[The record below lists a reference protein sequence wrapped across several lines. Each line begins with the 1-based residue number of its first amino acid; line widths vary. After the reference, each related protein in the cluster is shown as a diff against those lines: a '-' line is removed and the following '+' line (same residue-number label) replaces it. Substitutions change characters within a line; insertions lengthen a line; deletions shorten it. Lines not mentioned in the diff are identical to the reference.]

1 MSGKSG
7 SLQTYS
13 AILLRVLLV
22 GQLAA
27 IQPVWAIGVPDL
39 LEDPLWTQPDRL
51 KNGATLP
58 DDSPL
63 PCPAQIDFKRP
74 LALGDA
80 VDVALCN
87 NPQVRGAW
95 AQIKVEAGGLGQA
108 RAAYLPTINGS
119 YSRLKNSTTYP
130 ATSNI
135 PNSFTI
141 GNQAYGSFN
150 WRLFDFGGRA
160 ANRESANQLLAAAMS
175 GHDAAL
181 QKVMV
186 SVIQAYFDAMSGKA
200 LYEARRQMA
209 DLAENTLNATK
220 RREMK
225 GAAALSDSLQASTA
239 LAKARLNESRSG
251 GDYQKSLGVLKQAM
265 GIPASTQIHLPIQ
278 IEGYQQTDIK
288 DLNSWLTEAEEK
300 HPAIK
305 QAKAKWASDK
315 AKITATRSEG
325 LPTLDGT
332 AYISRNGY
340 PNQGLSYVNQTV
352 ISGGITINFPIFEGF
367 GRTYKV
373 RGAEAQAELSEAQLQ
388 DTTNQILTDVIRAH
402 ADATTSLGVL
412 NASERLLMS
421 AKEAVQSS
429 QRRYD
434 KNAADILE
442 LLNTQAA
449 LADAQQERIR
459 AVAEYRSARLRLLA
473 NTGILGKM
481 ASSEGK
487 STY

>member
-1 MSGKSG
+1 MSDKLGG
-7 SLQTYS
+7 RLGFS
-13 AILLRVLLV
+13 ATMVRVLLL
-22 GQLAA
+22 GQMAMF
-27 IQPVWAIGVPDL
+27 QPAWAIGVPDL
-39 LEDPLWTQPDRL
+39 LDDPLWTQPDRL
-51 KNGATLP
+51 KTGASLP
-58 DDSPL
+58 DDSLL
-63 PCPAQIDFKRP
+63 PCPVQIDFKRP

-80 VDVALCN
+80 VDFALCN
-87 NPQVRGAW
+87 NPQVSAAW
-95 AQIKVEAGGLGQA
+95 AQIKIQAGALGEA

-130 ATSNI
+130 ATSGI

-141 GNQAYGSFN
+141 GNQVYGSFN

-160 ANRESANQLLAAAMS
+160 ANRESANQLLAAAMA

-181 QKVMV
+181 QKTMV
-186 SVIQAYFDAMSGKA
+186 SVIQAYFDAVTGKA
-200 LYEARRQMA
+200 LFEARRQMA
-209 DLAENTLNATK
+209 ELAENTLNATK
-220 RREMK
+220 RREIK

-251 GDYQKSLGVLKQAM
+251 GDYQKALGVLKQSM
-265 GIPASTQIHLPIQ
+265 GIPASTQIQLPNQ
-278 IEGYQQTDIK
+278 IEGYQPTDTK
-288 DLNSWLTEAEEK
+288 DLNSWLVEAEER

-305 QAKAKWASDK
+305 QARAKWASDK

-340 PNQGLSYVNQTV
+340 PNQGLSQINQTV
-352 ISGGITINFPIFEGF
+352 LAGGITINFPIFEGF

-373 RGAEAQAELSEAQLQ
+373 RGAEAQADLSQAQLQ
-388 DTTNQILTDVIRAH
+388 DTTNQILTDVIKAH
-402 ADATTSLGVL
+402 ADAITSLGTL
-412 NASERLLMS
+412 KSSERLLIS

-434 KNAADILE
+434 RNAADILE
-442 LLNTQAA
+442 LLNTESA

-473 NTGILGKM
+473 NTGILGQIPPTD
-481 ASSEGK
+481 SGR
-487 STY
+487 

>member
-1 MSGKSG
+1 MSGK
-7 SLQTYS
+7 LYDRQTARIVLATIMMWLSMQS
-13 AILLRVLLV
+13 AL
-22 GQLAA
+22 
-27 IQPVWAIGVPDL
+27 AIGVPDL
-39 LEDPLWTQPDRL
+39 LDDPLWSQPDRL
-51 KNGATLP
+51 KIGASLP
-58 DDSPL
+58 DSSPV

-95 AQIKVEAGGLGQA
+95 AQIKVQAGALGEA

-160 ANRESANQLLAAAMS
+160 ANRESANQLLASAMA

-181 QKVMV
+181 QKAMV
-186 SVIQAYFDAMSGKA
+186 TVIQAYFDAVTGKA

-209 DLAENTLNATK
+209 DISENTFNATK
-220 RREMK
+220 RREAK

-239 LAKARLNESRSG
+239 LAKARLTESRSG
-251 GDYQKSLGVLKQAM
+251 GDYQKALGVLNQAM
-265 GIPASTQIHLPIQ
+265 GIAPTTQIMLPSQ
-278 IEGYQQTDIK
+278 IEGYKPTDIK
-288 DLNSWLTEAEEK
+288 DINRWLIEAEEQ

-305 QAKAKWASDK
+305 QAKAKWESDK
-315 AKITATRSEG
+315 ARITATRSEG

-340 PNQGLSYVNQTV
+340 PNQGLSNINQTV
-352 ISGGITINFPIFEGF
+352 IAGGITINFPIFEGF

-388 DTTNQILTDVIRAH
+388 ETTSQILTDVIRAH
-402 ADATTSLGVL
+402 ADAMTSLGTL
-412 NASERLLMS
+412 KASERLLSS
-421 AKEAVQSS
+421 AREAVESS
-429 QRRYD
+429 KRRYS

-442 LLNTQAA
+442 LLNAESA
-449 LADAQQERIR
+449 LADAQHERIR
-459 AVAEYRSARLRLLA
+459 GLAEYQSAKLRLLA
-473 NTGILGKM
+473 TTGVLGKI
-481 ASSEGK
+481 SSL
-487 STY
+487 SPNIDLH

>member
-7 SLQTYS
+7 SPQNYRGVLIR
-13 AILLRVLLV
+13 ILLL

-27 IQPVWAIGVPDL
+27 IPPSWAIGVPDL
-39 LEDPLWTQPDRL
+39 LDDPLWTQPDRL
-51 KNGATLP
+51 KNGAALP
-58 DDSPL
+58 DDSLL
-63 PCPAQIDFKRP
+63 PCPVQIDFKRA

-87 NPQVRGAW
+87 NPQVSAAW
-95 AQIKVEAGGLGQA
+95 AQIKVQAGTLGET

-135 PNSFTI
+135 PNSFTM

-181 QKVMV
+181 QKVMT
-186 SVIQAYFDAMSGKA
+186 STIQAYFDAMSGKA
-200 LYEARRQMA
+200 LFEARRQMA

-239 LAKARLNESRSG
+239 LAKARLYESRTG
-251 GDYQKSLGVLKQAM
+251 GDYQKALGVLKQTM
-265 GIPASTQIHLPIQ
+265 GIPAATPINLPSQ

-288 DLNSWLTEAEEK
+288 DLNSWLVEAEEK

-305 QAKAKWASDK
+305 QARAKWASDK

-352 ISGGITINFPIFEGF
+352 IAGGITINFPIFEGF

-388 DTTNQILTDVIRAH
+388 ETTNQILTDVVRAH
-402 ADATTSLGVL
+402 ADAITSLGTL
-412 NASERLLMS
+412 KASERLLTT
-421 AKEAVQSS
+421 AREAVLSS

-442 LLNTQAA
+442 VLNTESA

-473 NTGILGKM
+473 NTGILGRIT
-481 ASSEGK
+481 ELGQN
-487 STY
+487 

>member
-1 MSGKSG
+1 MNGKWG
-7 SLQTYS
+7 VL
-13 AILLRVLLV
+13 ALLFGTIV
-22 GQLAA
+22 A
-27 IQPVWAIGVPDL
+27 QPVWAIGVPDL

-51 KNGATLP
+51 KNGASLP
-58 DDSPL
+58 DDTPI
-63 PCPAQIDFKRP
+63 PCPAQVDFKRP

-95 AQIKVEAGGLGQA
+95 AQIKVQAGALGEA

-119 YSRLKNSTTYP
+119 FSRLKNSTTYP
-130 ATSNI
+130 ASSGYS
-135 PNSFTI
+135 NSFTM

-160 ANRESANQLLAAAMS
+160 ANREAANQLLAAAMS

-186 SVIQAYFDAMSGKA
+186 SVIQAYFDALTGQS

-209 DLAENTLNATK
+209 ALADNTLSATK
-220 RREMK
+220 RREAK

-251 GDYQKSLGVLKQAM
+251 GDYQKAVGVLKQAM
-265 GIPASTQIHLPIQ
+265 GISAATQIQLPKQ
-278 IEGYQQTDIK
+278 IEGYQQTDMK
-288 DLNSWLTEAEEK
+288 DLNSWLVEAEEK

-305 QAKAKWASDK
+305 QARAKWASDK
-315 AKITATRSEG
+315 AKITSARSEG

-340 PNQGLSYVNQTV
+340 PNQGLTYINQTV
-352 ISGGITINFPIFEGF
+352 IAGGVTINFPIFEGF
-367 GRTYKV
+367 SRTYKI

-388 DTTNQILTDVIRAH
+388 DTTNQILTDVIKAH
-402 ADATTSLGVL
+402 ADAVTSLGTL
-412 NASERLLMS
+412 KASERLLS
-421 AKEAVQSS
+421 TANEAVSS
-429 QRRYD
+429 SKRRYD
-434 KNAADILE
+434 RNAADILE
-442 LLNTQAA
+442 LLNTESA

-459 AVAEYRSARLRLLA
+459 AIAEYRSARLRLLA
-473 NTGILGKM
+473 NTGVLGQM
-481 ASSEGK
+481 SGVERGRA
-487 STY
+487 YIRD

>member
-1 MSGKSG
+1 MSAKSG
-7 SLQTYS
+7 GLQTYRV
-13 AILLRVLLV
+13 ALLWMLLL
-22 GQLAA
+22 GLLAT
-27 IQPVWAIGVPDL
+27 IQTAWAIGVPDL
-39 LEDPLWTQPDRL
+39 LNDPLWTQPDRL
-51 KNGATLP
+51 KNGAALP
-58 DDSPL
+58 DESLL
-63 PCPAQIDFKRP
+63 PCPVQIDFKRP

-80 VDVALCN
+80 VDIALCN
-87 NPQVRGAW
+87 NPQVSAAW
-95 AQIKVEAGGLGQA
+95 AQIKVQAGTLGEA

-130 ATSNI
+130 ATSNM
-135 PNSFTI
+135 PNSFTM

-181 QKVMV
+181 QKVMA
-186 SVIQAYFDAMSGKA
+186 STIQAYFDAMSGKA
-200 LYEARRQMA
+200 LFEARRQMA

-239 LAKARLNESRSG
+239 LAKAQLNESRSG
-251 GDYQKSLGVLKQAM
+251 GDYHKVLGVLKQAM
-265 GIPASTQIHLPIQ
+265 GIPASTQINLPAQ
-278 IEGYQQTDIK
+278 VEGYQQTDIK
-288 DLNSWLTEAEEK
+288 DLNSWLIEAEEK

-305 QAKAKWASDK
+305 QARTKWASDK

-352 ISGGITINFPIFEGF
+352 VAGGITINFPIFEGF

-373 RGAEAQAELSEAQLQ
+373 RGAEAQAALSEAQLQ

-402 ADATTSLGVL
+402 ADAVTSLGTL
-412 NASERLLMS
+412 KASERLLTT
-421 AKEAVQSS
+421 AREAVQSS

-434 KNAADILE
+434 RNAADILE
-442 LLNTQAA
+442 LLNTESA

-459 AVAEYRSARLRLLA
+459 ALAEYRSARLRLLA
-473 NTGILGKM
+473 NTGILGKI
-481 ASSEGK
+481 SSLDLR
-487 STY
+487 

>member
-1 MSGKSG
+1 MSGKLRSV
-7 SLQTYS
+7 QTGRT
-13 AILLRVLLV
+13 ALFTTLLLGPLILM
-22 GQLAA
+22 
-27 IQPVWAIGVPDL
+27 QPAQAIGIPDL
-39 LEDPLWTQPDRL
+39 LDDPLWTQPERL
-51 KNGATLP
+51 KNGASLP

-63 PCPAQIDFKRP
+63 PCPAQVDFKKP

-80 VDVALCN
+80 VDMALCN

-95 AQIKVEAGGLGQA
+95 AHIKVQAGAVGEA

-130 ATSNI
+130 ATSGI

-160 ANRESANQLLAAAMS
+160 ANRESANQLLAAAMA

-181 QKVMV
+181 QKAMV
-186 SVIQAYFDAMSGKA
+186 SVIQAYFDAVTGKS

-209 DLAENTLNATK
+209 DLADNTFNATK
-220 RREMK
+220 RRETK
-225 GAAALSDSLQASTA
+225 GTAALSDSLQASTA

-251 GDYQKSLGVLKQAM
+251 GDYQKALGVLKQAM
-265 GIPASTQIHLPIQ
+265 GIPATTLVLLPSQ
-278 IEGYQQTDIK
+278 IEGYQQTDVK
-288 DLNSWLTEAEEK
+288 DLNSWLIEAEEK
-300 HPAIK
+300 HPVIK
-305 QAKAKWASDK
+305 QAKAKLESDK
-315 AKITATRSEG
+315 AKIKATRSDG

-352 ISGGITINFPIFEGF
+352 VAGGITINFPIFEGF

-373 RGAEAQAELSEAQLQ
+373 RGAEAQAEVSEAQLQ
-388 DTTNQILTDVIRAH
+388 DTTNQILTDVIKAH
-402 ADATTSLGVL
+402 ADAMTSLGTL
-412 NASERLLMS
+412 KATERLLTS
-421 AKEAVQSS
+421 AREAVDSS
-429 QRRYD
+429 KRRYD
-434 KNAADILE
+434 RNAADILE
-442 LLNTQAA
+442 LLNTESA

-473 NTGILGKM
+473 NTGILGQI
-481 ASSEGK
+481 SSAE
-487 STY
+487 SSR

>member
-1 MSGKSG
+1 MSVKTGCI
-7 SLQTYS
+7 QRYRAT
-13 AILLRVLLV
+13 LLRVLLL
-22 GQLAA
+22 GQLTVISSA
-27 IQPVWAIGVPDL
+27 WAIGVPDL
-39 LEDPLWTQPDRL
+39 LDDPLWTQPDRL
-51 KNGATLP
+51 HNGAALP
-58 DDSPL
+58 DESLL
-63 PCPAQIDFKRP
+63 PCPVQINFQRP

-87 NPQVRGAW
+87 NPQVSAAW
-95 AQIKVEAGGLGQA
+95 AQIKVQAGVVGESK
-108 RAAYLPTINGS
+108 AAYLPTINGS

-160 ANRESANQLLAAAMS
+160 ANRESANQLLASAMA

-186 SVIQAYFDAMSGKA
+186 STIQAYFDAMSGKA
-200 LYEARRQMA
+200 LYESRRQMA
-209 DLAENTLNATK
+209 DLAENTYNATK

-239 LAKARLNESRSG
+239 LAKARLNESRAG
-251 GDYQKSLGVLKQAM
+251 GDYQKALGILKQVM
-265 GIPASTQIHLPIQ
+265 GIPASTQINLPAQ
-278 IEGYQQTDIK
+278 SEGYQQTDIK
-288 DLNSWLTEAEEK
+288 DLNSWLVEAEEK

-305 QAKAKWASDK
+305 QARAKWASDK

-340 PNQGLSYVNQTV
+340 PNQGLSNINQTV
-352 ISGGITINFPIFEGF
+352 IASGVTINFPIFEGF
-367 GRTYKV
+367 GRTYKI

-388 DTTNQILTDVIRAH
+388 DTTNQILTDIIKAH
-402 ADATTSLGVL
+402 ADAITSLGTL
-412 NASERLLMS
+412 KASERLLTS
-421 AKEAVQSS
+421 AREAVQSS

-442 LLNTQAA
+442 LLNTESA

-473 NTGILGKM
+473 NTGILGRIT
-481 ASSEGK
+481 ELERN
-487 STY
+487 

>member
-1 MSGKSG
+1 MNGKWG
-7 SLQTYS
+7 AL
-13 AILLRVLLV
+13 ALLFGTIV
-22 GQLAA
+22 A
-27 IQPVWAIGVPDL
+27 QPVWAIGVPDL

-51 KNGATLP
+51 KNGASLP
-58 DDSPL
+58 DDTPI
-63 PCPAQIDFKRP
+63 PCPAQVDFKRP

-95 AQIKVEAGGLGQA
+95 AQIKVQAGALGEA

-119 YSRLKNSTTYP
+119 FSRLKNSTTYP
-130 ATSNI
+130 ASSGN
-135 PNSFTI
+135 PNSFTM

-160 ANRESANQLLAAAMS
+160 ANREAANQLLAAAMS

-186 SVIQAYFDAMSGKA
+186 SVIQAYFDALTGQS

-209 DLAENTLNATK
+209 ELADNTLSATK
-220 RREMK
+220 RREAK

-251 GDYQKSLGVLKQAM
+251 GDYQKAVGVLKQAM
-265 GIPASTQIHLPIQ
+265 GISAATQIQLPKQ
-278 IEGYQQTDIK
+278 IEGYQQTDMK
-288 DLNSWLTEAEEK
+288 DLNSWLVEAEEK

-305 QAKAKWASDK
+305 QARAKWTADK
-315 AKITATRSEG
+315 AKITSARSEG

-340 PNQGLSYVNQTV
+340 PNQGLTYINQTV
-352 ISGGITINFPIFEGF
+352 IAGGVTINFPIFEGF
-367 GRTYKV
+367 SRTYKI

-388 DTTNQILTDVIRAH
+388 DTTNQILTDVIKAH
-402 ADATTSLGVL
+402 ADAVTSLGTL
-412 NASERLLMS
+412 KASERLLS
-421 AKEAVQSS
+421 TANEAVSS
-429 QRRYD
+429 SKRRYD
-434 KNAADILE
+434 RNAADILE
-442 LLNTQAA
+442 LLNTESA

-459 AVAEYRSARLRLLA
+459 AIAEYRSARLRLLA
-473 NTGILGKM
+473 NTGVLGQM
-481 ASSEGK
+481 SGVEQGRA
-487 STY
+487 YIRD